1 MIEHHIIGTI
11 AEVGPKDED
20 GNIIGPP
27 VVHDGWHVDIY
38 TDGLTERPE
47 LEPYVVFPSSPYHE
61 FMGRGDDTVAL
72 KFPDEATGRA
82 VLGLD

>member
-11 AEVGPKDED
+11 AEVGPRDED

-27 VVHDGWHVDIY
+27 LIHEGWHVDIY
-38 TDGLTERPE
+38 AEGLAERPD
-47 LEPYVVFPSSPYHE
+47 LEPYVVMPSSRHHV
-61 FMGRGDDTVAL
+61 FSRRAADTVAL